1 MAKALPQG
9 RPVHRRALFGLFD
22 ADGWGW
28 ATTKAFFWLL
38 IIVMVLG
45 YIPDRAY
52 YFVVSRTIDL
62 GIMVWSP
69 VNLCPPENGTAMPC
83 PVPPGGIVPW
93 QASPAE
99 SALPQARTN
108 GAAAQL
114 GSNLLYI
121 GGSDAPEGGTPSATT
136 YVAKVENGNFAGWT
150 EGPALEAG
158 RADASLTTLSGT
170 AYLIG
175 GLGPDGAP
183 TDTVYSIGLD
193 PDTSELGTWAPVK
206 VSETANL
213 TLPEPRSGAAAV
225 AVTDGI
231 VVAGGR
237 DASGQPTA
245 TVWKSTLD
253 DEGVLGEFKEQPSL
267 SYAVADA
274 SIALEGTFLWVWG
287 GSDANGP
294 VGGVQRADYGVA
306 STATGSAAPGAPS
319 AAAGTTP
326 PAGPTAPASPLTTQP
341 VESQSATETSVP
353 NPTAEA
359 SAPAASEAAATA
371 APAPATAGPPASTT
385 APAGSPSASGG
396 PEVVGTWT
404 VDDAFNLPGART
416 GASGFAANGA
426 LYVVGGSDGTS
437 AKRELYWA
445 LPDATGALPGGWRHL
460 DATDLPGPIENAA
473 VVTSGSTVF
482 LLGGDNGTA
491 AVADSTRASLAPEEP
506 FFQAGLLGL
515 VVPALQIG
523 GEIGQQLGY
532 LAAAGVGTGN
542 FVILVAI
549 AWAFNHREMLR
560 TWWERRRLRKEAAVP
575 PPAE

>member
-9 RPVHRRALFGLFD
+9 RAVRRRALFGLFD

-28 ATTKAFFWLL
+28 ATTKAFAWLL

-62 GIMVWSP
+62 GIMLWSP

-83 PVPPGGIVPW
+83 PVPVGGIVPW

-99 SALPQARTN
+99 AALPQARTD
-108 GAAAQL
+108 GAGAQL
-114 GSNLLYI
+114 GTNLLYI
-121 GGSDAPEGGTPSATT
+121 GGTDGTEGGAPSATT
-136 YVAKVENGNFAGWT
+136 YVAQIESGNFGGWS

-158 RADASLTTLSGT
+158 RSDAALAMLSGT
-170 AYLIG
+170 AYLLG
-175 GLGPDGAP
+175 GLGPDGQP
-183 TDTVYSIGLD
+183 TDTVYSIALD
-193 PDTSELGTWAPVK
+193 PDTSQLGTWQAVAL
-206 VSETANL
+206 SEDEDL
-213 TLPEPRSGAAAV
+213 TLPEPRSGAVAV

-245 TVWKSTLD
+245 TVWKSTID

-274 SIALEGTFLWVWG
+274 SAALEGTFLWVWG

-294 VGGVQRADYGVA
+294 VGGAQRADYGAV
-306 STATGSAAPGAPS
+306 STAAGSPAPGQSP
-319 AAAGTTP
+319 AATGG
-326 PAGPTAPASPLTTQP
+326 AGPS
-341 VESQSATETSVP
+341 
-353 NPTAEA
+353 
-359 SAPAASEAAATA
+359 PAASGEAAE
-371 APAPATAGPPASTT
+371 GI
-385 APAGSPSASGG
+385 
-396 PEVVGTWT
+396 VKWT
-404 VDDAFNLPGART
+404 VDPSFNLPGPRT

-426 LYVVGGSDGTS
+426 LYLVGGSDGTS

-460 DATDLPGPIENAA
+460 DAMDLPTPIEDAA
-473 VVTSGSTVF
+473 VVTSGPTAF
-482 LLGGDNGTA
+482 LLGGD
-491 AVADSTRASLAPEEP
+491 DSTTATGASMRSSLAPEEP
-506 FFQAGLLGL
+506 FFQLGL
-515 VVPALQIG
+515 VGAVVPALKIG

-542 FVILVAI
+542 FVILIAI
-549 AWAFNHREMLR
+549 AWAFNHQEQLR
-560 TWWERRRLRKEAAVP
+560 TWWQRRKIAREAKAP
-575 PPAE
+575 PPE

>member
-9 RPVHRRALFGLFD
+9 RPMRRRALFGLFD

-28 ATTKAFFWLL
+28 ATTKAFLWLL

-83 PVPPGGIVPW
+83 PVPAGGVVPW

-99 SALPQARTN
+99 SALPPARTN

-114 GSNLLYI
+114 GTTLLYI
-121 GGSDAPEGGTPSATT
+121 GGSDAAEGGAPSATT
-136 YVAKVENGNFAGWT
+136 YVAKVENGNFGGWT

-158 RADASLTTLSGT
+158 RSDAALTTLSGT

-183 TDTVYSIGLD
+183 SDTVYSIGLD

-213 TLPEPRSGAAAV
+213 ALPEPRSGAAAV

-245 TVWKSTLD
+245 TVWKSTID

-294 VGGVQRADYGVA
+294 VGGAQRADYGAV
-306 STATGSAAPGAPS
+306 STATGSAAPGQPS
-319 AAAGTTP
+319 AAATQGV
-326 PAGPTAPASPLTTQP
+326 AAPT
-341 VESQSATETSVP
+341 
-353 NPTAEA
+353 
-359 SAPAASEAAATA
+359 PAASGD
-371 APAPATAGPPASTT
+371 APEG
-385 APAGSPSASGG
+385 
-396 PEVVGTWT
+396 VVKWT
-404 VDDAFNLPGART
+404 VDPSFNLPGART

-426 LYVVGGSDGTS
+426 LYVVGGSDGRS
-437 AKRELYWA
+437 VKRELYWA

-482 LLGGDNGTA
+482 LLGGDDGTA
-491 AVADSTRASLAPEEP
+491 AVPGSTRASLAPEEP